1 MIKIAKT
8 LLSRIWWL
16 GRGTATVMGLAM
28 LIALTI
34 GLASTALAG
43 TGVGAR
49 FDLGQPNVVDAV
61 SELRGSI
68 RGPMLSITNQNTG
81 KVCDE
86 PATERLAARSTP
98 GEPPTPPGPVPI
110 PSPCTTSPAPALGLN
125 VSSGQTPMTVNPSAG
140 TATNLSADELDGK
153 DSSSFASATNGKAN
167 DADKLDGVDSSG
179 FLRTNGKAA
188 DADKLDGKDSSA
200 FLGPRFYTVK
210 GSEGLVGTGGGQLK
224 NRSATCDSGDL
235 AIGGFYDT
243 QPGDVVFETYTF
255 PGLIGSSGSSFAINV
270 QDNGAGNL
278 MSATAVCADNPPFH

>member
-1 MIKIAKT
+1 MKRTGAKI
-8 LLSRIWWL
+8 LSGVL
-16 GRGTATVMGLAM
+16 KAGRATATLMGVAVMV
-28 LIALTI
+28 ALVVGAGT
-34 GLASTALAG
+34 TALAAVPG
-43 TGVGAR
+43 
-49 FDLGQPNVVDAV
+49 DPLKLGESNRVAA
-61 SELRGSI
+61 
-68 RGPMLSITNQNTG
+68 
-81 KVCDE
+81 
-86 PATERLAARSTP
+86 ATELVGKNDGATLTV
-98 GEPPTPPGPVPI
+98 EHVFDTVKNV
-110 PSPCTTSPAPALGLN
+110 PALALKVPAN
-125 VSSGQTPMTVNPSAG
+125 DPPLTVNAEAG
-140 TATNLSADELDGK
+140 TASNLSADKLDGMTSAQFALAAGGSQAGKAADSELLDGK
-153 DSSSFASATNGKAN
+153 DSTAFAGGTNGKAN

-188 DADKLDGKDSSA
+188 DADNLDGKDSSA